1 VVRPALVLVLTSV
14 LIAGCTQTGE
24 ATSGDRTVVTT
35 TTLTSSRPPNAPG
48 GPLPAR
54 PTTAADGACP
64 LLATPAAAADV
75 GVRMGRVA
83 VLSSAGKP
91 VGCRFYADQDPQF
104 KASEH
109 LPGPNQPV
117 LQIVSTRYTDPTAAH
132 NGMVRLAEAGTNAHQ
147 DALNSSTEGISFQVR
162 FDPADAGQDWA
173 YAFRKNAT
181 VVVVTTAQRD
191 TSFDARAVA
200 AAIVT
205 RF

>member
-1 VVRPALVLVLTSV
+1 VVRPAALVLLLTSV
-14 LIAGCTQTGE
+14 LIAGCTKTGE

-35 TTLTSSRPPNAPG
+35 TTLTPSRPPNAPS
-48 GPLPAR
+48 GPLPAG
-54 PTTAADGACP
+54 PTT
-64 LLATPAAAADV
+64 AAADV

-132 NGMVRLAEAGTNAHQ
+132 NGMVKLAEAGTNAHQ
-147 DALNSSTEGISFQVR
+147 DDLNSSTEAISYQVR

-173 YAFRKNAT
+173 YAFRKNTT

-200 AAIVT
+200 SAIVS